1 MRKIQTAAPSPI
13 EPDAIRPVGQGRMR
27 RRAVPAAL
35 FIATLAWA
43 GAAAAESEW
52 ESLAV
57 HDEIRLMR
65 HTNGA
70 TGKESCWIRAAFRS
84 SGNQLYLLSIG
95 FADDGRFRFFLR
107 FTDRNVWLETSGH
120 VLSLANGRRYALT
133 QMEMGSAG
141 GEGLSLPE
149 PYDQDSVV
157 RALIKNGGFAL
168 TYSTLNGV
176 RRSRGDIAGLRV
188 VVETAARR
196 CEDARHVTL
205 P

>member
-1 MRKIQTAAPSPI
+1 MREIRTA
-13 EPDAIRPVGQGRMR
+13 GL
-27 RRAVPAAL
+27 AAL
-35 FIATLAWA
+35 FVATVAWP
-43 GAAAAESEW
+43 GAAAVESEW

-57 HDEIRLMR
+57 HDEIQLMR

-70 TGKESCWIRAAFRS
+70 TGKQSCWIRAAFRS

-95 FADDGRFRFFLR
+95 FADDGRFQFFLR

-120 VLSLANGRRYALT
+120 VLFLADGRRYALT

-141 GEGLSLPE
+141 GEGLSLPQ
-149 PYDQDSVV
+149 PNDQDSVV

-176 RRSRGDIAGLRV
+176 RRSRGNITGLRV

>member
-1 MRKIQTAAPSPI
+1 MQTAARGPMQPA
-13 EPDAIRPVGQGRMR
+13 EVRPVGQGLTR
-27 RRAVPAAL
+27 RLAGLAVL
-35 FIATLAWA
+35 SIATVAWP
-43 GAAAAESEW
+43 GAAAAVSEW

-65 HTNGA
+65 HTNRV
-70 TGKESCWIRAAFRS
+70 TGKESCWIRAAFRT

-120 VLSLANGRRYALT
+120 VLSLADGRRYALT

-149 PYDQDSVV
+149 PHDQDSVV
-157 RALIKNGGFAL
+157 RALIKDGGFAL

-176 RRSRGDIAGLRV
+176 RRSRGDITGLRV
-188 VVETAARR
+188 LVETAARR

>member
-1 MRKIQTAAPSPI
+1 MREMRTA
-13 EPDAIRPVGQGRMR
+13 GL
-27 RRAVPAAL
+27 AAL
-35 FIATLAWA
+35 FFATVAWP
-43 GAAAAESEW
+43 GAAAAEPEW
-52 ESLAV
+52 EALAV
-57 HDEIRLMR
+57 HDEIQLMR

-70 TGKESCWIRAAFRS
+70 TGKQSCWIRAAFRS
-84 SGNQLYLLSIG
+84 SGNQRYLLGIG
-95 FADDGRFRFFLR
+95 FADDGRFRFYLR

-120 VLSLANGRRYALT
+120 VLSLADGRRYALT

-188 VVETAARR
+188 LVETAARR

>member
-1 MRKIQTAAPSPI
+1 MKPAGV
-13 EPDAIRPVGQGRMR
+13 RPVGQGLMR
-27 RRAVPAAL
+27 RLAGLAAL
-35 FIATLAWA
+35 SIATVAWS
-43 GAAAAESEW
+43 GAAPAGPEW

-65 HTNGA
+65 HTNRV

-84 SGNQLYLLSIG
+84 DGNQLYLFDIG
-95 FADDGRFRFFLR
+95 FADDGRFRFFLG

-120 VLSLANGRRYALT
+120 VLSLADGRRYALT

-141 GEGLSLPE
+141 GEGLSIPE

-157 RALIKNGGFAL
+157 RALIRNGGFAL
-168 TYSTLNGV
+168 TYTTLNGV
-176 RRSRGDIAGLRV
+176 RRSRGDFGGLRV

-196 CEDARHVTL
+196 CDDARHVTL